1 MNALLKRKKQGKMA
15 KNTKSEL
22 KGWAIVRVSK
32 ENLTQDGSPD
42 QQIATIKR
50 WEKRQK
56 EVTGKTYDII
66 NYIIEDGVSGRYQ
79 NTHKRKD
86 ILHLLEL
93 VRMGSIDFIVAERL
107 NRISRD
113 EVLNLQLMR
122 DAKENNVELHE
133 INYGKFNPMDRG
145 QRMGWKFRN
154 IQAGEYSEGVS
165 EDVARKMRQAM
176 VHNGKDPSPHSVL
189 GLDRHPKYVGYYVP
203 NREELG
209 IWEDIAQ
216 KFISLNYSRQG
227 TIEYCKTV
235 GYKTKVWWTKEKNK
249 NGEIIKPRKM
259 GGRDFDWNSL
269 LRLLGNPRLRGYH
282 SFYDNWNMFS
292 DLQDKEGWVQWEYR
306 HHKEHGDLLSQELFK
321 KVDQGLE
328 RITYCS
334 RTNGFLLSGILY
346 AADGSRYYGEAAKS
360 GQYPYY
366 YNRTAGKRFPVHHV
380 HKLVFK
386 RLEELL
392 EHRNLEKLIERIQNH
407 EILGTPQFLAK
418 RQRILKELRRLDG
431 VVENFS
437 AALRENVAKNNY
449 NLIEVIKA
457 MIAEK
462 KKATEEIEKFKQA
475 LHTLDQEESC
485 FRKALRGEKFKRFV
499 EVALRSIERAHPLE
513 QRKFLQTVI
522 AKMVI
527 HHGGEA
533 GSTLQLFYNLN
544 PQGSGASPKRRPSI
558 PSELYSFENVTLLFD
573 HPKRL
578 GGSRRDEAE
587 KKALKA
593 LRGQED
599 VFWPLIDNGRSERI

>member
-1 MNALLKRKKQGKMA
+1 MNALLKRKKQGKMT
-15 KNTKSEL
+15 KNTKSVL

-79 NTHKRKD
+79 NTHKRKE

-93 VRMGSIDFIVAERL
+93 VKMGNIDFIVAERL

-122 DAKENNVELHE
+122 DARENNVELHE

-176 VHNGKDPSPHSVL
+176 VHNGKDPSSHPVL
-189 GLDRHPKYVGYYVP
+189 GLNPHPKYVGYYVP

-249 NGEIIKPRKM
+249 GGEIIKPRRM
-259 GGRDFDWNSL
+259 GGKDFDWNSL
-269 LRLLGNPRLRGYH
+269 FRLLGDSRIRGYH
-282 SFYDNWNMFS
+282 YFYDNWNMFS
-292 DLQDKEGWVQWEYR
+292 DLQDKEGWVRWEYQ
-306 HHKEHGDLLSQELFK
+306 HHQKHGDLLSQKLFE
-321 KVDQGLE
+321 KVDKGLE
-328 RITYCS
+328 KTTSCS
-334 RTNGFLLSGILY
+334 RANDFLLSGILY
-346 AADGSRYYGEAAKS
+346 GADGSRYYGEAAKS

-366 YNRTAGKRFPVHHV
+366 YNRTAAKRFPAQHL

-386 RLEELL
+386 RLGELL
-392 EHRNLEKLIERIQNH
+392 EQGNLEKLIEKIRCH
-407 EILGTPQFLAK
+407 EVLGAPQFSAK

-437 AALRENVAKNNY
+437 TALRENVSKNND
-449 NLIEVIKA
+449 NLIEVIEE

-462 KKATEEIEKFKQA
+462 KRATEEIEKFKKS
-475 LHTLDQEESC
+475 LHTLDLEEER

-499 EVALRSIERAHPLE
+499 DVALRSVKTAHPLE
-513 QRKFLQTVI
+513 QKKFLQAVI
-522 AKMVI
+522 PKMVI
-527 HHGGEA
+527 HHGQEG
-533 GSTLQLFYNLN
+533 GYYLQLFYNLN
-544 PQGSGASPKRRPSI
+544 PQDSGASSGRRPPI
-558 PSELYSFENVTLLFD
+558 PSELYSFENIISLFD
-573 HPKRL
+573 HPKYLDKTRYL
-578 GGSRRDEAE
+578 KAQ
-587 KKALKA
+587 KKAPQA
-593 LRGQED
+593 LRRQED
-599 VFWPLIDNGRSERI
+599 TF